1 MNMFSSKSN
10 NLKLQA
16 ILFSTVMFM
25 QNACILPFQNRLF
38 AQSPSDIITG
48 SADLNACLVYAM
60 NHQPLVQQLKINEEI
75 SKRDVGIA
83 ISDWLPQIDISG
95 SFQKYIKQPVSF
107 FPDLSNPEGPKRE
120 ITTGVKNTSA
130 IQLNANQTIFNSD
143 VFIAGTSAKNY
154 KLRSRQTTQ
163 QSRIQLVARVSKAYY
178 DVLLSNAQMDFLHED
193 FARQEKSL
201 KDARSQYDAGVS
213 DKIDYQRA
221 SIALN
226 NIKAEMYGTGEEIKA
241 KYAYLKELMGYPYDQ
256 PLKVSYD
263 SVRMMKDAWLDT
275 LNGINYHN
283 RIEYQ
288 LLLTGLRLSKSNADY
303 YKLSFL
309 PELSAY
315 ANYNLVYQSDAL
327 VDLYRQDFPNSSV
340 GLRFSFPIFQG
351 TKRVQQLKR
360 ANLQYREMALDTL
373 NMKNRMNT
381 EYEQSMASYK
391 SNLKAYEAALENAR
405 IASEVYNTVRLQYNQ
420 GIKTY
425 LEVIVSE
432 TDLRT
437 SRINQLNALYRLL
450 SSKID
455 VETALGTISVNY

>member
-1 MNMFSSKSN
+1 MNKFPSKSIN
-10 NLKLQA
+10 FKVLVY
-16 ILFSTVMFM
+16 LFCTGMIM
-25 QNACILPFQNRLF
+25 QNASILPFQNQLF
-38 AQSPSDIITG
+38 AQSPNDVITG
-48 SADLNACLVYAM
+48 GADLNTCLVYAM
-60 NHQPLVQQLKINEEI
+60 NHQPLIQQLRINEEI
-75 SKRDVGIA
+75 SRRDIGIA
-83 ISDWLPQIDISG
+83 LSDWLPQIDLSG
-95 SFQKYIKQPVSF
+95 SFQKYIKQPVSI

-120 ITTGVKNTSA
+120 ITSGVKNTSA
-130 IQLNANQTIFNSD
+130 IQLNASQTIFNSD
-143 VFIAGTSAKNY
+143 VLIAGTSAKY
-154 KLRSRQTTQ
+154 YRLRSGQTTQ

-178 DVLLSNAQMDFLHED
+178 DVLLSDARMDFLQED
-193 FARQEKSL
+193 FARQEKSM
-201 KDARSQYDAGVS
+201 KDAHSQYDAGVS

-221 SIALN
+221 TISLN
-226 NIKAEMYGTGEEIKA
+226 NIRAEIYGTREEIKG
-241 KYAYLKELMGYPYDQ
+241 KYAYLKELMGYPADQ

-263 SVRMMKDAWLDT
+263 SIRMMKDAWIDT
-275 LNGINYHN
+275 LNVVNYHN

-288 LLLTGLRLSKSNADY
+288 LLLTGLKLSKSNADY

-327 VDLYRQDFPNSSV
+327 VDLYSRDFPNSSV

-351 TKRVQQLKR
+351 TKRIQQLKR
-360 ANLQYREMALDTL
+360 ANLQYQEMALDTL
-373 NMKNRMNT
+373 NMKSSMNT
-381 EYEQSMASYK
+381 EYEQAMASYK
-391 SNLKAYEAALENAR
+391 SNLKAYEAALENAG
-405 IASEVYNTVRLQYNQ
+405 IAGEVYNTIRLQYNQ

-455 VETALGTISVNY
+455 VEIAKGTISVNY